1 MNNMNI
7 KKGDTVVVLAG
18 KDKGKKGKVLSAAPA
33 AKRVVVEGV
42 NRATVHL
49 SAQKTG
55 VKESGIIK
63 REASIDVSNVMR
75 VCPKC
80 NEPTRLGH
88 KFLDDGSKVSVC
100 KKCGETLSNAVGR
113 RK

>member
-1 MNNMNI
+1 MNSLNV

-18 KDKGKKGKVLSAAPA
+18 KDKGKSGKVMSANPT
-33 AKRVVVEGV
+33 KGRVIVEGV
-42 NRATVHL
+42 NMATVHV
-49 SAQKTG
+49 SAQKSG
-55 VKESGIIK
+55 GKDAGIIR

-80 NEPTRLGH
+80 NKPTRLGH

-100 KKCGETLSNAVGR
+100 KKCGETI
-113 RK
+113 

>member
-1 MNNMNI
+1 MNSLNV

-18 KDKGKKGKVLSAAPA
+18 KDKGKRGKVMSANPT
-33 AKRVVVEGV
+33 KGRVIVEGV
-42 NRATVHL
+42 NMATVHV
-49 SAQKTG
+49 SAQKSG
-55 VKESGIIK
+55 GKDSGIIK

-100 KKCGETLSNAVGR
+100 KKCGETI
-113 RK
+113 

>member
-1 MNNMNI
+1 MNSLNI

-18 KDKGKKGKVLSAAPA
+18 KDKGKRGKVMSTNPT
-33 AKRVVVEGV
+33 KGRVVVEGV
-42 NRATVHL
+42 NMATVHL
-49 SAQKTG
+49 SAQKSG
-55 VKESGIIK
+55 GQDSGIIR

-100 KKCGETLSNAVGR
+100 KKCGETI
-113 RK
+113 

>member
-1 MNNMNI
+1 MNSLNV

-18 KDKGKKGKVLSAAPA
+18 KDKGKRGKVMSANPT
-33 AKRVVVEGV
+33 KGRVIVEGV
-42 NRATVHL
+42 NFATVHV
-49 SAQKTG
+49 SAQKSG
-55 VKESGIIK
+55 GKDSGIIR

-88 KFLDDGSKVSVC
+88 KILDDGSKVSVC
-100 KKCGETLSNAVGR
+100 KKCGETI
-113 RK
+113 

>member
-1 MNNMNI
+1 MNSLNV
-7 KKGDTVVVLAG
+7 KKGDKVVVIAG
-18 KDKGKKGKVLSAAPA
+18 KDKGKSGKVMAANPA
-33 AKRVVVEGV
+33 KGRVIVEGV
-42 NRATVHL
+42 NMATVHV
-49 SAQKTG
+49 SAQKSG
-55 VKESGIIK
+55 GKDSGIIR

-100 KKCGETLSNAVGR
+100 KKCGETI
-113 RK
+113 

>member
-1 MNNMNI
+1 MNSLNV
-7 KKGDTVVVLAG
+7 KKGDKVVVIAG
-18 KDKGKKGKVLSAAPA
+18 KDKGKSGKVMSANPA
-33 AKRVVVEGV
+33 KGRVIVEGV
-42 NRATVHL
+42 NMATVHV
-49 SAQKTG
+49 SAQKSG
-55 VKESGIIK
+55 GKDSGIIK

-100 KKCGETLSNAVGR
+100 KKCGETI
-113 RK
+113 

>member
-1 MNNMNI
+1 MNSLNV

-18 KDKGKKGKVLSAAPA
+18 KDKGKRGKVMSANPT
-33 AKRVVVEGV
+33 KGRVIVEGV
-42 NRATVHL
+42 NMATVHV
-49 SAQKTG
+49 SAQKSG
-55 VKESGIIK
+55 GKDSGIIR

-100 KKCGETLSNAVGR
+100 KKCGETI
-113 RK
+113 

>member
-1 MNNMNI
+1 MNSINI
-7 KKGDTVVVLAG
+7 KKNDTVVVLAG
-18 KDKGKKGKVLSAAPA
+18 KDKGKKGKVLAANPSK
-33 AKRVVVEGV
+33 KRVIVEGV
-42 NRATVHL
+42 NMATVHL
-49 SAQKTG
+49 SAQKSG
-55 VKESGIIK
+55 GKESGIIK

-100 KKCGETLSNAVGR
+100 KKCGETI
-113 RK
+113 

>member
-1 MNNMNI
+1 MNSLNV

-18 KDKGKKGKVLSAAPA
+18 KDKGKRGKVMSANPT
-33 AKRVVVEGV
+33 KGRVIVEGV
-42 NRATVHL
+42 NMATVHV
-49 SAQKTG
+49 SAQKSG
-55 VKESGIIK
+55 GQDSGIIK

-100 KKCGETLSNAVGR
+100 KKCGETI
-113 RK
+113 

>member
-1 MNNMNI
+1 MNSLNI
-7 KKGDTVVVLAG
+7 KKDDTVVVLAG
-18 KDKGKKGKVLSAAPA
+18 KDKGKRGKVLSANPA
-33 AKRVVVEGV
+33 KKRVIVEGV
-42 NRATVHL
+42 NMATVHV
-49 SAQKTG
+49 SAQKSG
-55 VKESGIIK
+55 GKDSGIIR

-100 KKCGETLSNAVGR
+100 KKCGETI
-113 RK
+113 

>member
-1 MNNMNI
+1 MNSLNV

-18 KDKGKKGKVLSAAPA
+18 KDKGKKGKVMASIPA
-33 AKRVVVEGV
+33 KKRVIVEGV
-42 NRATVHL
+42 NMATVHV
-49 SAQKTG
+49 SAQKSG
-55 VKESGIIK
+55 GKDSGIIR

-88 KFLDDGSKVSVC
+88 KILDDGSKVSVC
-100 KKCGETLSNAVGR
+100 KKCGETI
-113 RK
+113 

>member
-42 NRATVHL
+42 NMATVHL

-55 VKESGIIK
+55 GKESGIIK
-63 REASIDVSNVMR
+63 RETSIDVSNVMR

-80 NEPTRLGH
+80 SKATRLGH
-88 KFLDDGSKVSVC
+88 KILDDGSKVTVC
-100 KKCGETLSNAVGR
+100 KKCGETI
-113 RK
+113 

>member
-1 MNNMNI
+1 MNSLNV

-18 KDKGKKGKVLSAAPA
+18 KDKGKRGKVMSANPT
-33 AKRVVVEGV
+33 KGRVIVEGV
-42 NRATVHL
+42 NMATVHV
-49 SAQKTG
+49 SAQKSG
-55 VKESGIIK
+55 GKDSGIIR

-80 NEPTRLGH
+80 NEPTRPGH

-100 KKCGETLSNAVGR
+100 KKCGETI
-113 RK
+113 

>member
-1 MNNMNI
+1 MNSLNV

-18 KDKGKKGKVLSAAPA
+18 KDKGKRGKVMSANPT
-33 AKRVVVEGV
+33 KGRVIVEGV
-42 NRATVHL
+42 NMATVHV
-49 SAQKTG
+49 SAQKSG
-55 VKESGIIK
+55 GKDSGIIK

-80 NEPTRLGH
+80 NEPTRIGH

-100 KKCGETLSNAVGR
+100 KKCGETI
-113 RK
+113 